1 MTFEERNLIEWKETI
16 KSLFPIGSPR
26 NFEWDDNEAII
37 EALNKLG
44 AIKQLNHMFF
54 PSGGGMTLNGAT
66 YSTESDCIEL
76 LTDGCPNIV
85 KPQKL
90 TFHFF
95 GDQKCEWAYFRLE
108 TGILSPSGVYKD
120 IDDFQFEE
128 LTELIPGKYVERKYW
143 DAGYY
148 DSNESG
154 EKHLPKTA
162 RVVTRFFRGAFVIFA
177 TASIYNHTSSTYDA
191 RHNKMSSQKF
201 EEHIQAVIDHLAK
214 TDNAEK

>member
-16 KSLFPIGSPR
+16 KSLFPEGSPH
-26 NFEWDDNEAII
+26 NSEWYGNAAII
-37 EALNKLG
+37 EVLNKLG
-44 AIKQLNHMFF
+44 AIRQLNHMFF
-54 PSGGGMTLNGAT
+54 PSGGGLTLNGAI
-66 YSTESDCIEL
+66 YSTEPDCIEL

-90 TFHFF
+90 SFHFF
-95 GDQKCEWAYFRLE
+95 GDEKYEWAYFRLE

-120 IDDFQFEE
+120 NDDFQYEE
-128 LTELIPGKYVERKYW
+128 LTELKPDKYVDRKYW

-148 DSNESG
+148 GSNENG
-154 EKHLPKTA
+154 EKPLPKTA
-162 RVVTRFFRGAFVIFA
+162 RVVTRYFRGAFVIFA

-201 EEHIQAVIDHLAK
+201 EQHIQAAIEHLANK
-214 TDNAEK
+214 DNAEK